1 MYVPNFSFLAVLGV
15 GEKFV
20 VVVVRWL
27 GGEHMA
33 TVSNFN
39 EVTLEL
45 L

>member
-20 VVVVRWL
+20 VVVRWV
-27 GGEHMA
+27 GGEYMA